1 MNENSSPGKMSFI
14 QFHLV
19 EKKSQLGAK
28 INTIFRLSLKSSN
41 RIIIKNI
48 LKACFALSIK
58 IMLCYLKFRFKQ

>member
-19 EKKSQLGAK
+19 EKKSQVGAK

-41 RIIIKNI
+41 RIIKKHFKNVF
-48 LKACFALSIK
+48 CFEHQNHV
-58 IMLCYLKFRFKQ
+58 MLFKVSF